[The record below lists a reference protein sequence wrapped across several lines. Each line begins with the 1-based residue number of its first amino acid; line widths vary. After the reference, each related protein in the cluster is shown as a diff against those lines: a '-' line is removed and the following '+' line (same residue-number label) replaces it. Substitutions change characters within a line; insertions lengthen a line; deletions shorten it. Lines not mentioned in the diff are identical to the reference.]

1 MSVPSWRRI
10 TQKWGHVVAR
20 HGSGL
25 YSILTRL
32 SMIVRRSVKIIMNGA
47 TRNMMMHLQTRKA
60 YSINKAHSHPVRN
73 ASNYAGPMAGPP
85 HLIS

>member
-1 MSVPSWRRI
+1 
-10 TQKWGHVVAR
+10 
-20 HGSGL
+20 
-25 YSILTRL
+25 
-32 SMIVRRSVKIIMNGA
+32 MIVRRSVKIIMNGA